1 MRILHT
7 SDWHLGQHFIGKSR
21 AAEHAAFLRWLVAQV
36 SELNI
41 DALIVAGD
49 IFDTATPPSY
59 ARELYNQFIV
69 DLQPTGC
76 QLVILGGNH
85 DSPAVLAE
93 SKQLLARLNAIV
105 MPAIPAD
112 LADQLLVLH
121 AVPEKSQGKQHSAPA
136 CLLAAVP
143 FIRPRD
149 VLQSQAGQSGQ
160 QKQQDL
166 QQAIAR
172 HYQQLFALAQQ
183 YNKQHQLQLPIVM
196 TGHLT
201 TVGVSQ
207 SESVRDIYIG
217 TLEAFS
223 ASQFPAADYIALGH
237 IHQAQQLNSST
248 DIRYSGSPIPLSFDE
263 ARQQKQ
269 LWLIEFNGSEKTIN
283 SVAIP
288 CFQPLASIKTDLAS
302 LPVMLQPLLD
312 TLADDVSLW
321 LEVVIN
327 SSDGYLTDLQPRV
340 EQLLRDLPVELLRLR
355 RERTSSGA
363 NLQQLKQTS
372 LAELSP
378 ADVWQARLADEVL
391 TAEQQ
396 QQLTALHQQV
406 LDRVQD
412 KAQHTEATNN
422 DATAG
427 NKDSRA

>member
-21 AAEHAAFLRWLVAQV
+21 ALEHAAFLRWLVAKV
-36 SELNI
+36 NELKV

-69 DLQPTGC
+69 DLQPSGC
-76 QLVILGGNH
+76 QLVVLGGNH

-93 SKQLLARLNAIV
+93 SKQLLAKLNTSVIPIV
-105 MPAIPAD
+105 PAE
-112 LADQLLVLH
+112 LSQQLIALNNSDNQ
-121 AVPEKSQGKQHSAPA
+121 AG

-143 FIRPRD
+143 FLRSRD
-149 VLQSQAGQSGQ
+149 LLQSQAGQSGQ
-160 QKQQDL
+160 QKQQNL
-166 QQAIAR
+166 QQAIAE
-172 HYQQLFALAQQ
+172 HYQQLFTLAQQ
-183 YNKQHQLQLPIVM
+183 YNQQHQLQLPIMM

-223 ASQFPAADYIALGH
+223 ASAFPPADYIALGH
-237 IHQAQQLNSST
+237 IHQAQQLNSTT
-248 DIRYSGSPIPLSFDE
+248 DIRYSGSPIALSFDE

-269 LWLIEFNGSEKTIN
+269 LWLVEFAGSNKTVS

-288 CFQPLASIKTDLAS
+288 CFQPLASIKTDLAG
-302 LPVMLQPLLD
+302 LPAKLAPLLANISGD
-312 TLADDVSLW
+312 ERLW
-321 LEVVIN
+321 LEVVIG
-327 SSDGYLTDLQPRV
+327 SSDGYLTDLQLRV
-340 EQLLRDLPVELLRLR
+340 EKLLGELPVELLRLR
-355 RERTSSGA
+355 RERSQTGIS
-363 NLQQLKQTS
+363 LQQLEQTS
-372 LAELSP
+372 LAELTP

-396 QQLTALHQQV
+396 QQLTALHQHVVAKV
-406 LDRVQD
+406 LEQTPVTDTRPTD
-412 KAQHTEATNN
+412 
-422 DATAG
+422 
-427 NKDSRA
+427 DSA

>member
-21 AAEHAAFLRWLVAQV
+21 AAEHAAFMRWLVAQV
-36 SELNI
+36 DELSV
-41 DALIVAGD
+41 DAIIVAGD

-69 DLQPTGC
+69 ELQPSGC

-93 SKQLLARLNAIV
+93 SKQLLTKLNTRVIPTVQADVSEQIV
-105 MPAIPAD
+105 ILND
-112 LADQLLVLH
+112 SSGQ
-121 AVPEKSQGKQHSAPA
+121 PA
-136 CLLAAVP
+136 CVLAAVP
-143 FIRPRD
+143 FLRSRD

-160 QKQQDL
+160 QKQADL

-172 HYQQLFALAQQ
+172 HYQQLFELAQQ
-183 YNKQHQLQLPIVM
+183 YNQQHQLQLPVIM

-248 DIRYSGSPIPLSFDE
+248 DIRYSGSPIALSFDE

-269 LWLIEFNGSEKTIN
+269 LWLIEFNNQQKTVSSI
-283 SVAIP
+283 VIP
-288 CFQPLASIKTDLAS
+288 CFQPLASIKTDLVS
-302 LPVMLQPLLD
+302 LPGMVTPLLAKL
-312 TLADDVSLW
+312 TEGATLW
-321 LEVVIN
+321 LEVVI
-327 SSDGYLTDLQPRV
+327 SASDGYLTDLQPRV
-340 EQLLRDLPVELLRLR
+340 EQLLADQPVELLKLR
-355 RERTSSGA
+355 RERNSSGGS
-363 NLQQLKQTS
+363 LQQLKQTS
-372 LAELSP
+372 LAELAP
-378 ADVWQARLADEVL
+378 ADVWQARLAEETL

-396 QQLTALHQQV
+396 QQLSALHQQA
-406 LDRVQD
+406 LAKVQD
-412 KAQHTEATNN
+412 AAQQAESESQAGLAKA
-422 DATAG
+422 
-427 NKDSRA
+427 